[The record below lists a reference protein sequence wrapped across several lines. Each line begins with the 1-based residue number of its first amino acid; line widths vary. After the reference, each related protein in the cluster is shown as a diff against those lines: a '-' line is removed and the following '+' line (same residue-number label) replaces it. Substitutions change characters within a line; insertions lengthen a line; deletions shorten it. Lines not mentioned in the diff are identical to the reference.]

1 MAIWNY
7 RAELIPRQWILR
19 EYGEIPAILH
29 HEQSIEAAFDQDPHA
44 LAKADTSRW
53 LGIDHPTDFIARAQD
68 ILPATEHTPTFIR
81 CGSPDSHRIEL
92 WLQGNTPDLIGIKL
106 DLRQPDIG
114 LFTRIAGY
122 ARELDALIVPDDRF
136 TVVAPD
142 IEDLLDDLRDSRAY
156 HFCSNPTGCLQQIP
170 IDPVGD

>member
-1 MAIWNY
+1 MAIWSY

-29 HEQSIEAAFDQDPHA
+29 REQSIEAALDQAPHA
-44 LAKADTSRW
+44 LAKEHASRW
-53 LGIDHPTDFIARAQD
+53 LGIHAPPDFIARAEA
-68 ILPATEHTPTFIR
+68 ILPVMERSSTLIH
-81 CGSPDSHRIEL
+81 CGSRDSHRIEL
-92 WLQGNTPDLIGIKL
+92 WIDDDTPDLIGIQL
-106 DLRQPDIG
+106 DLRQPDID

-122 ARELDALIVPDDRF
+122 ARHLDTLIVPDDRF

-142 IEDLLDDLRDSRAY
+142 IDDLLDDLRESRAY

-170 IDPVGD
+170 IDPAAD